1 MKNGFGLFDFI
12 MALAY
17 GLIEKNNYG
26 EWLFMKKKAILQIAY
41 F

>member
-1 MKNGFGLFDFI
+1 MKNCFGLFDFI

-26 EWLFMKKKAILQIAY
+26 EWLFMKKKAILQIA
-41 F
+41 